1 MAGAEGWNVAV
12 LGGGGIIGSSWAT
25 NFLWK
30 DLPVNIYDISDEC
43 LQTARNRVRANLDFL
58 VDKGIVAPEEKEKA
72 LGRASYTTCL
82 EEALC
87 GVHFVQEA
95 APDDFEVKQDL
106 LAEVDRYVS
115 PDVIFASSTSGL
127 SITEIATDSAY
138 PERCVVAHPYD
149 PAHLIPLV
157 EIGKGKETS
166 EETVQKT
173 CDFFQSIGKV
183 PIVLKKEA
191 FGFIANR
198 LAAALYREAVDL
210 VMCGACSLEDVDKA
224 ISLGPG
230 IRYFLTGPNLG
241 CHLKGGLQGIRGLLT
256 RIGPAVEWWWEDMA
270 TWYKWPAGWIDK
282 AHEEVLQAIENRD
295 PATGRTP
302 EEISR
307 WRDDGLLMILRHIN
321 RI

>member
-1 MAGAEGWNVAV
+1 MEGAEGWKVAV
-12 LGGGGIIGSSWAT
+12 LGGGGVIGSSWAT
-25 NFLWK
+25 NFLWR
-30 DLPVNIYDISDEC
+30 DLPVNVYDIHNDC
-43 LQTARNRVRANLDFL
+43 LQTARKRIEANLDFL
-58 VDKGIVAPEEKEKA
+58 VNKGVLNPDEKEGA

-82 EEALC
+82 EEALS
-87 GVHFVQEA
+87 GVDFVQEA
-95 APDDFEVKQDL
+95 APDDFEVKRDL
-106 LAEVDRYVS
+106 LAEVDRYAS
-115 PDVIFASSTSGL
+115 PDAIFASSTSGL
-127 SITEIATDSAY
+127 FITEIAADSAF
-138 PERCVVAHPYD
+138 PERCIVAHPYN

-157 EIGKGKETS
+157 EIGKGRETS

-173 CDFFQSIGKV
+173 CDFFHSIGKA
-183 PIVLKKEA
+183 PIVLRKEA

-241 CHLKGGLQGIRGLLT
+241 YHLNGGMHGIRGLLT

-270 TWYKWPAGWIDK
+270 TWYKWPTGWMDK
-282 AHEEVLQAIENRD
+282 AHEEVLQAIEKRD
-295 PATGRTP
+295 PSTGRTP

-307 WRDDGLLMILRHIN
+307 WRDDGLLMILRYIN